1 MSCAR
6 WHNRILVGDGE
17 SAAIHVIGSAKFC
30 PLVARRVGITPA
42 ELPLFVVGF
51 LVDNFLFGRTEEWRD
66 HVSLLGNV
74 IDSTGAIELVTF
86 LQDRF
91 AITVED
97 NEVVPENFD
106 TLENVVAY
114 VERKLRSKA

>member
-1 MSCAR
+1 MQTIDIEREIRS
-6 WHNRILVGDGE
+6 
-17 SAAIHVIGSAKFC
+17 
-30 PLVARRVGITPA
+30 
-42 ELPLFVVGF
+42 F

-97 NEVVPENFD
+97 TEVVPENFD

-114 VERKLRSKA
+114 VERKLCSKV

>member
-1 MSCAR
+1 MQTIDIEREIRS
-6 WHNRILVGDGE
+6 
-17 SAAIHVIGSAKFC
+17 
-30 PLVARRVGITPA
+30 
-42 ELPLFVVGF
+42 F
-51 LVDNFLFGRTEEWRD
+51 LIDNFLFGRTEEWRD

-114 VERKLRSKA
+114 VERKLPSKV

>member
-1 MSCAR
+1 MQTIDIEREIRS
-6 WHNRILVGDGE
+6 
-17 SAAIHVIGSAKFC
+17 
-30 PLVARRVGITPA
+30 
-42 ELPLFVVGF
+42 F
-51 LVDNFLFGRTEEWRD
+51 LIDNFLFGRSEEWRD

-97 NEVVPENFD
+97 TEVVPENFD

-114 VERKLRSKA
+114 VKRKLRSKA

>member
-1 MSCAR
+1 MQTIDIEREIRS
-6 WHNRILVGDGE
+6 
-17 SAAIHVIGSAKFC
+17 
-30 PLVARRVGITPA
+30 
-42 ELPLFVVGF
+42 F

-97 NEVVPENFD
+97 DEVVPENFD

>member
-1 MSCAR
+1 MQTIDIEREIRS
-6 WHNRILVGDGE
+6 
-17 SAAIHVIGSAKFC
+17 
-30 PLVARRVGITPA
+30 
-42 ELPLFVVGF
+42 F

-97 NEVVPENFD
+97 TEVVPENFD

-114 VERKLRSKA
+114 VDRKLCSKV

>member
-1 MSCAR
+1 MQTIDIEREIRS
-6 WHNRILVGDGE
+6 
-17 SAAIHVIGSAKFC
+17 
-30 PLVARRVGITPA
+30 
-42 ELPLFVVGF
+42 F
-51 LVDNFLFGRTEEWRD
+51 LIDNFLFGRSEEWRD

-97 NEVVPENFD
+97 TEVVPENFD

>member
-1 MSCAR
+1 MQTIDIEREIRS
-6 WHNRILVGDGE
+6 
-17 SAAIHVIGSAKFC
+17 
-30 PLVARRVGITPA
+30 
-42 ELPLFVVGF
+42 F
-51 LVDNFLFGRTEEWRD
+51 LIDNFLFGRTEEWRD

-74 IDSTGAIELVTF
+74 IDSTSAIELVTF

>member
-1 MSCAR
+1 MQTIDIEREIRS
-6 WHNRILVGDGE
+6 
-17 SAAIHVIGSAKFC
+17 
-30 PLVARRVGITPA
+30 
-42 ELPLFVVGF
+42 F

-97 NEVVPENFD
+97 TEVVPENVD

>member
-1 MSCAR
+1 M
-6 WHNRILVGDGE
+6 GD
-17 SAAIHVIGSAKFC
+17 VIRKMHTTDIEREIRS
-30 PLVARRVGITPA
+30 
-42 ELPLFVVGF
+42 F
-51 LVDNFLFGRTEEWRD
+51 LIDNFLFGRTEEWRD

-97 NEVVPENFD
+97 TEVVPENFD

-114 VERKLRSKA
+114 VERKLPSKA